1 MTSAAESSELFLS
14 DLGSPMHSML
24 PKLGMYKVTFDTNLS
39 RKNKIKEM
47 VSCVI
52 TKFGLR
58 IYGRNNTRDAKTN
71 ETEEKATSFKVD
83 TQMHMG

>member
-14 DLGSPMHSML
+14 DLGSPVHSML
-24 PKLGMYKVTFDTNLS
+24 PKLGMYKVIFDTNLS
-39 RKNKIKEM
+39 RKKKIKEM

-58 IYGRNNTRDAKTN
+58 IYGRKDSREAKTK
-71 ETEEKATSFKVD
+71 ETEEKAR
-83 TQMHMG
+83 QRL